1 MGRWFGW
8 HDCAVFHDQG
18 WHAKLAVYMFIGLQ
32 NNWLKPGDD
41 LPKIAAVS
49 RKVGHRTEP
58 ARVGTKSGANP
69 LAHARAVC
77 HNSMHL
83 AVLLLSDVRNQHRTG
98 LLTHLHAPIRLWHG
112 LHSKECRSQAAN
124 AKFMSETASGEGWL
138 PHWNDVHLLTSN
150 LGVLAECGFTL
161 EVAPSLKKQ
170 LALDHFLVL
179 DQDHMA

>member
-69 LAHARAVC
+69 LAHAKAVC

-83 AVLLLSDVRNQHRTG
+83 AVLLLSDVRNQLRTG

-124 AKFMSETASGEGWL
+124 AKFMYETASGEGWL
-138 PHWNDVHLLTSN
+138 CHWNHVHLLTSN
-150 LGVLAECGFTL
+150 LCVLAECGFTL